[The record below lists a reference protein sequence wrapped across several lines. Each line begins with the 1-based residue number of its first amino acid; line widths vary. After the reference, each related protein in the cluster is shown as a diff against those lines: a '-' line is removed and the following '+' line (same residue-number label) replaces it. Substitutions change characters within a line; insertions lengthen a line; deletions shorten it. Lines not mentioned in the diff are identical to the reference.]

1 MISKQLGEHV
11 GLSQQW
17 HSAPAS
23 RQLSISYINMF
34 SSLKEAIQARSQYGY
49 KRLEEDPCC
58 TQCEEDKRKKKDEK
72 KEEKRKEE
80 DKKKDGYAEV
90 YAKK

>member
-1 MISKQLGEHV
+1 MISNRLSEHV
-11 GLSQQW
+11 ELSHQW
-17 HSAPAS
+17 HSAPDS
-23 RQLSISYINMF
+23 RQLYINMF
-34 SSLKEAIQARSQYGY
+34 SALKEALQARSQYSY
-49 KRLEEDPCC
+49 KRLEEEQCC
-58 TQCEEDKRKKKDEK
+58 TQCEEDEKKEDEK